1 MKNSEDSTKD
11 EHREQ
16 TQHTRKYTYIS
27 VLSARK
33 VPFNIFHLG
42 RHVFFRSKQTAKM
55 NETAI
60 VLGSGLTFAA
70 SLRISMGPW
79 SSGFLPWLDVM
90 YYSIQ
95 NEK

>member
-1 MKNSEDSTKD
+1 MISIHSIAELKRFYVSAVIWDVLKNSEDSTKD

-60 VLGSGLTFAA
+60 VLGSGMTFAT
-70 SLRISMGPW
+70 SL
-79 SSGFLPWLDVM
+79 LDR
-90 YYSIQ
+90 
-95 NEK
+95 